1 MATKQ
6 STREGPFP
14 DVFIPGD
21 GGAALVFTPTLVI
34 ERGEVVEVQRPGVDV
49 SLVDPTRV
57 VTYRSRPISE
67 LDLVDLHAFF
77 TAAVLDAAP
86 EVSAPVFQSTGLGL
100 ILSVPLSDE
109 SRVDVNVVVSVTDE
123 GRIVDSH
130 EFRFSTTRTALW
142 HASETVRKIGAT
154 FGYTIGEVPDFDLD
168 AFATDDDQQGSE

>member
-6 STREGPFP
+6 SFKQAAFP

-34 ERGEVVEVQRPGVDV
+34 ERGDVVEVQRPGLDV
-49 SLVDPTRV
+49 SLVDPVRV
-57 VTYRSRPISE
+57 VTYWSRPFTE

-77 TAAVLDAAP
+77 TATVLDAAP
-86 EVSAPVFQSTGLGL
+86 EVSAPVFQSTRLGL

-109 SRVDVNVVVSVTDE
+109 SQVDVNVVVTVADE
-123 GRIVDSH
+123 GRVVDTD

-142 HASETVRKIGAT
+142 HASETVRRIGAA
-154 FGYTIGEVPDFDLD
+154 FGYTIGEALDFDLD
-168 AFATDDDQQGSE
+168 DFATDGDQKGSE